1 MPWKKWLGISIAVL
15 LVIVGLTV
23 LYFLDKVSLPGNP
36 EEIAAIRSKA
46 SMQNE
51 TGFYQA
57 SQQALVVQEANPL
70 KNVYFGDLHVHT
82 NLSVDAY
89 LFGNRFDMDTAYRV
103 AKGESIEL
111 RTGERVVL
119 SRPLDFAA
127 LTDHAE
133 SFGYKL
139 ACSQADLDEDAR
151 KACGTVDNPSFINF
165 LTIRARNQK
174 RPPVRDLTVYGNDPD
189 KERKFAAMAWQ
200 SVKDAAERHYQPGI
214 FTSFA
219 GYEYS
224 PPLPDRGKHHRNII
238 FRSMDTPEYA
248 IANPD
253 SASAIDLWK
262 QLEATCTG
270 TCGFLTIPHN
280 PNKSWGLAFASHTI
294 DGDPYTEADWRL
306 RERNEPLVEMF
317 QNKGNSECSTAF
329 GAGDEE
335 CGFEQF
341 FPPCEVD
348 GDTSCIYPTSMA
360 RDGLQKGL
368 ILQDEIGINP
378 LRFGLIGA
386 TDTHNSNPGN
396 TEEWN
401 FRGVVTFGSSPA
413 ARRLNSFDPG
423 GLKITNPG
431 GLAAIWAPEN
441 TREALFDAMQR
452 KEVYATSGT
461 RIRLRAFA
469 GFDLPADI
477 AETTDIQA
485 AYAGGVPMGGSL
497 AGETGPLSI
506 FVWAAR
512 DPDSAPLAKV
522 QVIKGWTENG
532 ERNEL
537 VYDIACGSSELDKAT
552 GHCMP
557 SAAKVD
563 LSNCHW
569 TEAPGVPEL
578 RTVWQDPDY
587 DPADNAFYYVRVV
600 ENPTCRWSTYDSLRL
615 GREPPK
621 GVPAT
626 ATEMAWSSPIWVDAR

>member
-1 MPWKKWLGISIAVL
+1 MRWKKWLGLSVVFL
-15 LVIVGLTV
+15 FVIGGLTV
-23 LYFLDKVSLPGNP
+23 SYFLDKISLPGNP
-36 EEIAAIRSKA
+36 DDIAEIRAKTSAQTES
-46 SMQNE
+46 
-51 TGFYQA
+51 GFYQPA
-57 SQQALVVQEANPL
+57 QQALVVQETNPL
-70 KNVYFGDLHVHT
+70 NNLYFGDLHVHT
-82 NLSVDAY
+82 NISVDAY

-103 AKGESIEL
+103 AKSESIEL

-119 SRPLDFAA
+119 SRPLDFVA

-133 SFGYKL
+133 SFGYRL
-139 ACSQADLDEDAR
+139 ACSQPDLDADAR
-151 KACGTVDNPSFINF
+151 KACGTVDSPSFLNF
-165 LTIRARNQK
+165 LAIRAQNQK

-200 SVKDAAERHYQPGI
+200 SVKDAADRHYQPGV

-238 FRSMDTPEYA
+238 FRSMETPEYA

-253 SASAIDLWK
+253 SSSTIDLWQ
-262 QLEATCTG
+262 QLEATCTDD
-270 TCGFLTIPHN
+270 CEFLTIPHN

-294 DGDPYTEADWRL
+294 DGEAYTEADWRL
-306 RERNEPLVEMF
+306 RERSEPLVEMF
-317 QNKGNSECSTAF
+317 QNKGNSECSVAF

-341 FPPCEVD
+341 FPPCAED
-348 GDTSCIYPTSMA
+348 SDTSCIYPTSMA

-368 ILQDEIGINP
+368 ALQEEIGINP
-378 LRFGLIGA
+378 LRFGFIGA

-431 GLAAIWAPEN
+431 GLAAVWAPEN
-441 TREALFDAMQR
+441 TREALFDAMRR

-469 GFDLPADI
+469 GFDLPENIADT
-477 AETTDIQA
+477 ADIQA
-485 AYAGGVPMGGSL
+485 AYTGGVPMGASL
-497 AGETGPLSI
+497 PGEPGTLAF
-506 FVWAAR
+506 FVWATR
-512 DPDSAPLAKV
+512 DPDSAPLAKL
-522 QVIKGWTENG
+522 QVIKGWIEEG
-532 ERNEL
+532 KRQEL
-537 VYDIACGSSELDKAT
+537 VYDIACGGSELDPAT
-552 GHCMP
+552 NRCQP
-557 SAAKVD
+557 NAARVD
-563 LSNCHW
+563 LQTCNW
-569 TEAPGVPEL
+569 TEQPGAPEL
-578 RTVWQDPDY
+578 RVRWQDPDY
-587 DPADNAFYYVRVV
+587 RPDQNAFYYLRAV

-615 GREPPK
+615 GRPPPEN
-621 GVPAT
+621 VPAT
-626 ATEMAWSSPIWVDAR
+626 STEMAWSSPIWINAQ